1 VQGDSDVTPPYHA
14 ANVSVTIPGVLLK
27 FLERASLA
35 VAGTRDRDRVPHFHW
50 VAGWSV
56 EPDPGSLAFFLG
68 EPFAERLLRHVAEC
82 PRLALTI
89 EHIGPHETYQFKGAF
104 AGSRPVAPAD
114 LAASKRCRERFV
126 RDVLAIDTRWNFS
139 PEQLTRYHGGP
150 ALAVVLNV
158 DEIYLQTPG
167 PGAGRRI
174 VPAEPR

>member
-1 VQGDSDVTPPYHA
+1 
-14 ANVSVTIPGVLLK
+14 VLLK
-27 FLERASLA
+27 FLERASLGF
-35 VAGTRDRDRVPHFHW
+35 AGTRDRDRVPHFHW

-56 EPDPGSLAFFLG
+56 EPDRANLAFFLG
-68 EPFAERLLRHVAEC
+68 GPFAERLLHDVAEC

-104 AGSRPVAPAD
+104 AGSRPVGPAER
-114 LAASKRCRERFV
+114 AASERCRERFV
-126 RDVLAIDTRWNFS
+126 RDVLAIDTRWNFT
-139 PEQLTRYHGGP
+139 PEGLARYHGGP
-150 ALAVVLNV
+150 ALVVVLQV